1 MKNETFISLSFAK
14 KTPQHPPTGPAIDP
28 HIECRSNDVEAPLGT
43 ENVTI
48 KDFNGLWF
56 PDLG

>member
-1 MKNETFISLSFAK
+1 MKNEKFISLSFAK

-48 KDFNGLWF
+48 
-56 PDLG
+56 